1 MKIALGIFIWY
12 SLIPSFCFAQD
23 NITDKKSNIVV
34 GGDLLWNGKHKQNEN
49 SKYKQINIS
58 SAIKF
63 GYFFSDNDLLLMRPR
78 ISMEF
83 TSYKPD
89 GPTSNEVLFGGEL
102 VYRRFFGK
110 SIFGGVFLGGSW
122 RRMYASNLVYDKP
135 SFDKEVYS
143 GLEVGYVY
151 FLNPRVGIESAV
163 YYSVRRR
170 YVIRDVYSRQYN
182 YSKGGINI
190 GIMYLFKLKKNNSE

>member
-1 MKIALGIFIWY
+1 MKSALGIFIWL
-12 SLIPSFCFAQD
+12 SLIPTFCLAQD
-23 NITDKKSNIVV
+23 NIADKKSNIVI

-63 GYFFSDNDLLLMRPR
+63 GYFFSDNDLLLLRPR

-102 VYRRFFGK
+102 VYRRFLGSSF
-110 SIFGGVFLGGSW
+110 FGGVFVGGDW
-122 RRMYASNLVYDKP
+122 RRMYSTNYVYGEP
-135 SFDKEVYS
+135 AYDKEVYS
-143 GLEVGYVY
+143 GLELGYIY
-151 FLNPRVGIESAV
+151 FLNSRIGIESAI
-163 YYSVRRR
+163 YYTVRRK
-170 YVIRDVYSRQYN
+170 YVIRDVYSSQYY
-182 YSKGGINI
+182 YSRGGINI
-190 GIMYLFKLKKNNSE
+190 GFLYLLKTKKHTNE